1 MGSITLT
8 INDRIINCTPGTSI
22 LQAARQEGIKI
33 PTLCDHPALEP
44 FGACRLCLV
53 EEKSGRLMA
62 ACVTPAAQGLVLRT
76 DSNRVLEHRR
86 NIVRLLMAE
95 HPESCLVCNK
105 GNRCELRGIAASL
118 GIGEINLYPMP
129 HPRTLEQ
136 ANPFIVRDLSKCVL
150 CGKCIRADHELVAVG
165 AIDYNRRGFLS
176 RPETLYDQP
185 LEESTC
191 TFCGTCVSLCP
202 TGALSVRN
210 THYVG
215 TSEREAPSVCGFCG
229 IGCSLLL
236 GVAGDRVVEVNPGDR
251 SGTVNGPTLC
261 VRGHFGHDFL
271 QAGDRL
277 TVPRIRENGGLSEA
291 SWDDAL
297 SMVSERLRE
306 IKERYGPQSIGFLGS
321 SRCSNEE
328 NYLFQKM
335 ARAGVGTNNVDC
347 SAFLSARAALRGMTE
362 FQNGKWGPGRLKNLE
377 EADLVFVLGADPT
390 HSSPVLGYHLKR
402 ASRKGRSLVVADPR
416 RTELARVA
424 DCWLPV
430 KPGTDAALLSGIT
443 ALLSR
448 GEGLDRISGGSI
460 PDELQ
465 DFQSRLNSLD
475 LSGIFRVTGIEEDV
489 LSEAVELLR
498 QKRSVFVVGRG
509 ILQQRAH
516 REAMESLINL
526 ALFTGSAGS
535 DEPWLYVP
543 TYENNEAGAGDMGVS
558 PDSLPGEKPLNVQE
572 VRGFWERAWDVM
584 LSPDPGLNVIRM
596 IREAEKGNLKALYV
610 MGENPLRSL
619 PMQEYVRKA
628 LENLEF
634 LVVQDILET
643 GTSRLAHV
651 VLPGAAFSEKA
662 GSFTNMEG
670 RIQRFEPAV
679 PPPGNARP
687 DWEILDL
694 LSKKMSNGAFS
705 GSLEKLRRE
714 MAKLVAGYGDISSPD
729 PEGWVRMERPKDADR
744 PEKEEDGMQFFPI
757 PGIRSPKQNEAF
769 PVTVILR
776 SFRGHVGSGTRTSRS
791 ERIQESGWAGEV
803 EISAEDCTVLGIREG
818 DRVRVESPDGAVER
832 IVKIDEGLSPGIVAV
847 PRGFAGNDV
856 MNLLPLKD
864 VAEPNFPGLITC
876 AAKITVVS
884 QVDRLKGH
892 DD

>member
-1 MGSITLT
+1 LAWITLT
-8 INDRIINCTPGTSI
+8 IDDRIINCSPGTSI
-22 LQAARQEGIKI
+22 LQAARQERIKI

-62 ACVTPAAQGLVLRT
+62 ACVTPAAQGMVLRT

-129 HPRTLEQ
+129 HPRSLEQ

-165 AIDYNRRGFLS
+165 AIDYNRRGFFS
-176 RPETLYDQP
+176 RPETVYERP

-191 TFCGTCVSLCP
+191 TFCGTCVSMCP

-210 THYVG
+210 TRYVG

-236 GVAGDRVVEVNPGDR
+236 GVAGNRVVEVNPGD
-251 SGTVNGPTLC
+251 GPDTVNGPTLC

-277 TVPRIRENGGLSEA
+277 TVPRIRQNGDFSEA

-306 IKERYGPQSIGFLGS
+306 IKERYGPQSVGFLGS

-328 NYLFQKM
+328 NYLFQKI
-335 ARAGVGTNNVDC
+335 ARAGIGTNNVDC
-347 SAFLSARAALRGMTE
+347 VASFSPRAALRGMRE
-362 FQNGKWGPGRLKNLE
+362 FQNGQWEPGRLKNLE

-402 ASRKGRSLVVADPR
+402 ASSKGKSLVVADPR

-430 KPGTDAALLSGIT
+430 KPATDAALLTGIA

-448 GEGLDRISGGSI
+448 GEGLDRTSFGPVSEGVR
-460 PDELQ
+460 

-475 LSGIFRVTGIEEDV
+475 LAETFRVTGIEVDM
-489 LSEAVELLR
+489 LSDAVELMR
-498 QKRSVFVVGRG
+498 EKRPVFVVGRG
-509 ILQQRAH
+509 ILQQREC
-516 REAMESLINL
+516 RKAMESLINL
-526 ALFTGSAGS
+526 ALFTGSAGP
-535 DEPWLYVP
+535 DDPWLYVP

-558 PDSLPGEKPLNVQE
+558 PDTLPGGKPLNVQE
-572 VRGFWERAWDVM
+572 VRRFWERAWGVM
-584 LSPDPGLNVIRM
+584 LSPDRGLNVIRM

-610 MGENPLRSL
+610 MGENPLRNL
-619 PMQEYVRKA
+619 PRQEYVRKA

-643 GTSRLAHV
+643 GTTRLAHV

-679 PPPGNARP
+679 PPPGNSRP

-694 LSKKMSNGAFS
+694 LSRKMGNGAFS

-714 MAKLVAGYGDISSPD
+714 IAKLVTGYGDISSPD
-729 PEGWVRMERPKDADR
+729 PEGWVRAERPRDADR
-744 PEKEEDGMQFFPI
+744 PEKEEGEMKFFPI
-757 PGIRSPKQNEAF
+757 PEIGSGEQNEEF

-776 SFRGHVGSGTRTSRS
+776 PFRGQVGSGTRTSRS

-803 EISAEDCTVLGIREG
+803 EMSAEDSRVLGVREG
-818 DRVRVESPDGAVER
+818 DRVRVESPDGAIERTVKVER
-832 IVKIDEGLSPGIVAV
+832 GLSPGLVAV

-864 VAEPNFPGLITC
+864 TSDPDFPGLITC
-876 AAKITVVS
+876 PAKIWKVE
-884 QVDRLKGH
+884 D
-892 DD
+892 